1 MNRMISQGEA
11 MRSVL
16 GRARVTHSMSASW
29 RVRSPGGRPSFPGIP
44 LVPRQYHG
52 LACANGCERKGT
64 RLGGAPDQ
72 GQRGGPG
79 PRDQPGYVAPVG
91 PRRPHP
97 GRPRP
102 FEPSDGSRGRG
113 GTPVR
118 AGCPGSNR
126 DEPLRSQ
133 PLGRRR
139 PGGPGR
145 QRDGPG
151 RDPGGPVR
159 AGRRDHQG
167 RGGGARPGPGCE
179 RGRHHQ
185 GHVGHGGPGDRPGSM
200 TRPNRPIRHLI
211 VAAEACTVLLAGAC
225 YRSPGDTPAPPQ
237 VTLTVLAASSVGTVF
252 SQIAGAFNRNHPSV
266 AFQFS
271 VGGTDQLV
279 AQIEQGAPSDVFAG
293 ASTKYGDQLRSEGL
307 IQPPEPFCTNRL
319 VLVLPAANPA
329 GITGLEDLTRPGLRL
344 VIGAESVP
352 VGAYT

>member
-1 MNRMISQGEA
+1 
-11 MRSVL
+11 
-16 GRARVTHSMSASW
+16 
-29 RVRSPGGRPSFPGIP
+29 
-44 LVPRQYHG
+44 
-52 LACANGCERKGT
+52 
-64 RLGGAPDQ
+64 
-72 GQRGGPG
+72 
-79 PRDQPGYVAPVG
+79 
-91 PRRPHP
+91 
-97 GRPRP
+97 
-102 FEPSDGSRGRG
+102 
-113 GTPVR
+113 
-118 AGCPGSNR
+118 
-126 DEPLRSQ
+126 
-133 PLGRRR
+133 
-139 PGGPGR
+139 
-145 QRDGPG
+145 
-151 RDPGGPVR
+151 
-159 AGRRDHQG
+159 
-167 RGGGARPGPGCE
+167 
-179 RGRHHQ
+179 
-185 GHVGHGGPGDRPGSM
+185 M

-271 VGGTDQLV
+271 VGGTDQLI

-352 VGAYT
+352 VGAYTRTVLANLDQLYGARYSDRILANVVSNESNVEGVMAKVRLGEADAGFVYGTDSLAAGSDVRAIELPEQAQAVATYPIAVVASTRHRPAASQFVAFVLGPQAQEILRQAGFGPPTSS